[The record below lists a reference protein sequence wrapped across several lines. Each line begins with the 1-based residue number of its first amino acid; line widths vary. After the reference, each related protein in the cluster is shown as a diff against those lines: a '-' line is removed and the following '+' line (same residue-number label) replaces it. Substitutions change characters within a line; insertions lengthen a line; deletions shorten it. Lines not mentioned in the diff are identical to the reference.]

1 MKISYYKKS
10 RCNFHRMR
18 VALVLSVVM
27 LGIYSAVAMAQQVEL
42 TGKVVDAGEGSPLIG
57 ASIVKKGTTQ
67 GTITDLDGS
76 FTLALNTGDQLVVSY
91 IGYVS
96 KEIEVNGEENL
107 TVPLEPDLKSLDE
120 VVVVGYGT
128 QKRVNISGAAD
139 QVDSK
144 QLASRPISSIS
155 QGLQGAVPNLNIDYL
170 SGEPGAAAKINI
182 RGLTSIN
189 EGEPLI
195 LIDGVPSDAM
205 DLNRIAP
212 EDVENISVLKD
223 AASAAIYGARAA
235 FGVIL
240 ITTKTGQN
248 KGINISY
255 TNNFSWDKPTIL
267 PDKITDPYIYL
278 RLRETSTDNTPWDN
292 QNYSDET
299 YQWAKERSENPE
311 SSPGVRIN
319 PNDETTWEYMGNRDW
334 THYFLDDYT
343 FSQKHHM
350 SINGGSENTS
360 YYISAGYDRQNGALS
375 IADDLFDRYSLRS
388 RVNYKP
394 NKWLQIGNNTLLT
407 NTNRTEPSYLDMWT
421 LYNFHPNE
429 WDQNPDG
436 TWANTT
442 VGRTGAQLTEG
453 GNSERQYNGIQTTFT
468 GQASFLADMIRINTD
483 FTFKKGLTDYD
494 YFVNKYN
501 IGYGPDDVRENGQ
514 NYAYRSSTNENYTV
528 FNMYATF
535 NKNVGQNHQL
545 TAIAGYNQESDRYA
559 WFKAERDNVISASL
573 PTIGLATGEAQV
585 DEKISEWAIRGAFYR
600 LNYILLDRY
609 ILEFN
614 GRYDGSSKFPEDK
627 RFGFFPSASAAW
639 RIDRENFMSN
649 ADFISN
655 LKIRGSYG
663 SLGNQMVDEYGY
675 ISSMQT
681 TTANYIIGDRL
692 PQRVLPPGL
701 VSPNYTWEQVE
712 TVNAGLDIGFFQNR
726 LSLNA
731 DVYTRDTK
739 GMLTQGKDLP
749 DVLGAAEPDENAA
762 DLRTKGWEFSLAFK
776 NNFSL
781 AGKTLFF
788 DSRFIISD
796 SRSEITSFDNPNGDL
811 NQYYEGKELGEI
823 WGLESNGM
831 FKNNEEIGQ
840 LDQSALIPWGAL
852 AIVPGWPKYVDQDGN
867 GAIETGLTLDDPKD
881 LKVIGNI
888 TPRYRFGINL
898 NFNWNGFDLRTFF
911 QGIGKRDY
919 YPLDY
924 LYWGF
929 YQQPYAGGYKHL
941 TDFYRPTDDSD
952 VDRAK
957 HSQAYIDAG
966 LAEANTDAKYPILQ
980 AWLADRNLGER
991 VDQAKG
997 LAIPQTEYLLNAGYL
1012 RLKNLTLGYT
1022 LPASLTNRINVG
1034 SIRIFVSGENLYEWS
1049 EIKEYFD
1056 PEAINDIT
1064 VKYNP
1069 GANPGRADGK
1079 GYAYPYQRRYS
1090 FGINVNF

>member
-1 MKISYYKKS
+1 MKISYLKRKD
-10 RCNFHRMR
+10 RFFHQRMKR
-18 VALVLSVVM
+18 VLGVTLLSIFSV
-27 LGIYSAVAMAQQVEL
+27 YTMAQQFEL
-42 TGKVVDAGEGSPLIG
+42 SGKIVDAEEGSPLIG
-57 ASIVKKGTTQ
+57 ASIVKKGTTE
-67 GTITDLDGS
+67 GTITNVDGG
-76 FTLALNTGDQLVVSY
+76 FTLDLSTGDKLVVSY
-91 IGYVS
+91 VGYIT
-96 KEIEVNGEENL
+96 KEVDVNGEETL
-107 TVPLEPDLKSLDE
+107 TVSLEPDMTSLEE

-128 QKRVNISGAAD
+128 QKRVNVSGAAD

-195 LIDGVPSDAM
+195 LIDGVPSDAHE
-205 DLNRIAP
+205 LNRIAA
-212 EDVENISVLKD
+212 EDVESISVLKD

-240 ITTKTGQN
+240 ITTKSGNQEGI
-248 KGINISY
+248 GINY

-267 PDKITDPYIYL
+267 PEKITDPYIYL

-299 YQWAKERSENPE
+299 YLWAKERSENPG

-350 SINGGSENTS
+350 SINGASENTS
-360 YYISAGYDRQNGALS
+360 YYVSAGYDKQTGALK

-388 RVNYKP
+388 KVDYQP
-394 NKWLQIGNNTLLT
+394 YKWLRVGNNTFLT
-407 NTNRTEPSYLDMWT
+407 NTGRVNPSYLDMWT
-421 LYNFHPNE
+421 LYNFHPTE
-429 WDQNPDG
+429 WDKNPDD
-436 TWANTT
+436 TWANTS
-442 VGRTGAQLTEG
+442 VGQTAARLTEG
-453 GNSERQYNGIQTTFT
+453 GTTEQQYNGIQSTFT
-468 GQASFLADMIRINTD
+468 GQFSFFQDVLRLNAD
-483 FTFKKGLTDYD
+483 FTYKRGLSDYD
-494 YFVNKYN
+494 YHVNKYN
-501 IGYGPDDVRENGQ
+501 IGYGPDDVRETGQ

-528 FNMYATF
+528 FNVYATF
-535 NKNVGQNHQL
+535 NQQFGDNHQL
-545 TAIAGYNQESDRYA
+545 TAIAGYNQEENRYE
-559 WFKAERDNVISASL
+559 WFKAERDNVISSSL

-585 DEKISEWAIRGAFYR
+585 DEYISEWAIRGAFYR
-600 LNYILLDRY
+600 FNYILLDRY

-614 GRYDGSSKFPEDK
+614 GRYDGSSKFPEEK

-649 ADFISN
+649 ASFISN
-655 LKIRGSYG
+655 LKLRGSYG
-663 SLGNQMVDEYGY
+663 SLGNQLVDEYGY
-675 ISSMQT
+675 IATMSTLPS
-681 TTANYIIGDRL
+681 NYIIGDQL

-712 TVNAGLDIGFFQNR
+712 TLNAGIDVGFFQNR
-726 LSLNA
+726 LTA
-731 DVYTRDTK
+731 AFDIYTRDTK

-749 DVLGAAEPDENAA
+749 DVLGADEPAENAA
-762 DLRTKGWEFSLAFK
+762 DLRTQGWELSLGFK
-776 NNFSL
+776 NNL
-781 AGKTLFF
+781 TLFGKPLYF
-788 DSRFIISD
+788 NSRFIVSD
-796 SRSEITSFDNPNGDL
+796 SRSEITRFDNPNGNL
-811 NQYYEGKELGEI
+811 NQYYKGKELGEI
-823 WGLESNGM
+823 WGLESNGL
-831 FKNNEEIGQ
+831 FQTNEEIER
-840 LDQSALIPWGAL
+840 LDQSSIIPWGAL
-852 AIVPGWPKYVDQDGN
+852 SIVPGWPKYIDQDGN
-867 GAIETGLTLDDPKD
+867 GAIETGFTIDDPKD

-888 TPRYRFGINL
+888 SPRYRFGVNL

-929 YQQPYAGGYKHL
+929 YQQPYAGGYEHL
-941 TDFYRPTDDSD
+941 TDFYRPADDSE

-957 HSQAYIDAG
+957 HSQSYIDAG
-966 LAEANTDAKYPILQ
+966 LANANTNAEYPILQ

-991 VDQAKG
+991 VDQSKG
-997 LAIPQTEYLLNAGYL
+997 LAIPQTDYLLNAGYV
-1012 RLKNLTLGYT
+1012 RFKNLTFGYT
-1022 LPASLTNRINVG
+1022 LPVTLTNKFNIARV
-1034 SIRIFVSGENLYEWS
+1034 RIFVSGENLYEWS
-1049 EIKEYFD
+1049 EVKEYFD

-1064 VKYNP
+1064 IKYDP
-1069 GANPGRADGK
+1069 SANPARTTGK

-1090 FGINVNF
+1090 VGLNVNF